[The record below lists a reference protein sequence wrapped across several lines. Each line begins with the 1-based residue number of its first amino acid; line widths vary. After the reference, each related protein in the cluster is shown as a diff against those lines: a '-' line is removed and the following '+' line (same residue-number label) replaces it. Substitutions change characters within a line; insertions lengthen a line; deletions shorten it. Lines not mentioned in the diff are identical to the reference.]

1 VLVDGGGC
9 FGGSFG
15 GVVSLPIVV
24 FVVSVV
30 FMLFGA
36 VVLNDS
42 YKITLLFGAVVLDAF
57 CRIIVLLFGT
67 VVLGVSTVLLLV
79 NLSKS

>member
-15 GVVSLPIVV
+15 GGVFSLPIVV
-24 FVVSVV
+24 FVAPVV

-42 YKITLLFGAVVLDAF
+42 YKITLLFGAV
-57 CRIIVLLFGT
+57 
-67 VVLGVSTVLLLV
+67 
-79 NLSKS
+79 